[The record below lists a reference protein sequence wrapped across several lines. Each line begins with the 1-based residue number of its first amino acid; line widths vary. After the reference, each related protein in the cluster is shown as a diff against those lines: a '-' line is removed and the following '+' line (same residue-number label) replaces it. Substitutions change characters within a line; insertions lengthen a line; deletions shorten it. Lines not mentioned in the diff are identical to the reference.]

1 MRLEIIENIIKIEE
15 QIEKLESIVSCKII
29 QGEDSSFHEVHIV
42 SNKNRSAKQL
52 VRDVQSLLIAT
63 YGIQIDHKI
72 ISIAEIMCDDVKK
85 KYKRLKVLS
94 VSYDNNG
101 DKVSIKIS
109 LEKDG
114 EIFSNASQG
123 INVRRNI
130 DRMLVDTT
138 LRTIEEAFGYEET
151 FVLED
156 IKTVSFNTAEAVVVI
171 IGIYNT
177 IEQRFCGTSLV
188 GQDDKKAVVKA
199 TLDAVNRYL
208 IK

>member
-138 LRTIEEAFGYEET
+138 LRTIEEAFGYEDT

>member
-29 QGEDSSFHEVHIV
+29 QGEDSSFHEIHIV

>member
-1 MRLEIIENIIKIEE
+1 MRLEIIENTIKIEE

-29 QGEDSSFHEVHIV
+29 QGEDSSFHEIHIV

-63 YGIQIDHKI
+63 YDIQIDHKM

-101 DKVSIKIS
+101 DKVCIKIS

-114 EIFSNASQG
+114 EIFSNASRG
-123 INVRRNI
+123 INLRRNI

-138 LRTIEEAFGYEET
+138 LRTIEQAFGYEET

-156 IKTVSFNTAEAVVVI
+156 IKTVNFNTTEAVVVI